1 MTLRQR
7 VDLLEAAHYDTRR
20 RQIEAEDQTALLR
33 GAINEFSADLR
44 AHRQECTE
52 RFNQIDQRFDGIDQR
67 FDRIDQRF
75 DRMDQRL
82 DGMDQRFDGMDKQF
96 NGVDQRFEG
105 IEGMLRQILTVVT
118 LQAGPEVARQGVA
131 TPAS

>member
-1 MTLRQR
+1 MKLTLRQR

-33 GAINEFSADLR
+33 GAINEFSSDLR
-44 AHRQECTE
+44 SHRQECTE
-52 RFNQIDQRFDGIDQR
+52 RFNQIDQRL
-67 FDRIDQRF
+67 DR
-75 DRMDQRL
+75 
-82 DGMDQRFDGMDKQF
+82 MDQRFDGM
-96 NGVDQRFEG
+96 DQRFEG

>member
-67 FDRIDQRF
+67 F
-75 DRMDQRL
+75 
-82 DGMDQRFDGMDKQF
+82 
-96 NGVDQRFEG
+96 EG
-105 IEGMLRQILTVVT
+105 IEGMLRQVLTMVT